1 MPCTAHGF
9 THSGR
14 AHVAPG
20 MTPDARWAVKL
31 ICALLLGGMAVGSG
45 RLQAADSLSYTV
57 SWLGIPVVEVTVA
70 KVENAA
76 GFQQEYRARTRRW
89 FDPIYAVDNRYR
101 IWLDAN
107 SGYPQRYEKEV
118 RERRH
123 SNHSWVQYELA
134 ARRISYASGEQR
146 PWPEPTH
153 NLFSALVWI
162 ERHPWKVAE
171 TRRLL
176 VEVEGVIWALAA
188 HCTEQLSAARK
199 GGPLFIVEAR
209 FEGQVAGSPVL
220 VESDIVARLLPGEGH
235 EIRLGIDPV
244 ARRYNWIEFGSPPFL
259 VRAKLNLAP
268 LRP

>member
-1 MPCTAHGF
+1 MRCTAHGF

-14 AHVAPG
+14 APVAPG
-20 MTPDARWAVKL
+20 MTPAARRAVKL
-31 ICALLLGGMAVGSG
+31 IWVLLLGAMAVGSG

-57 SWLGIPVVEVTVA
+57 SWLGIPVVEITVA

-107 SGYPQRYEKEV
+107 SGYPQRYEKEI

-123 SNHSWVQYELA
+123 SNHLWAQYELA
-134 ARRISYASGEQR
+134 SAQISYANGEQR

-162 ERHPWKVAE
+162 ERHPWRVAE
-171 TRRLL
+171 TRQLL
-176 VEVEGVIWALAA
+176 VEVEGVIWQLVA

-199 GGPLFIVEAR
+199 GGPLSTVEAR
-209 FEGQVAGSPVL
+209 FEGQVTGDPVL
-220 VESDIVARLLPGEGH
+220 AESDIVTRLLPGAGH

-244 ARRYNWIEFGSPPFL
+244 AQRYNWIEFGSLPFM
-259 VRAKLNLAP
+259 VRAKLNLARLHP
-268 LRP
+268 